1 MMRRTVMVLTLMALV
16 VVTALAAVAQGP
28 GATARVPNLTA
39 EQISKLQKIQ
49 ADRIAEMGKLKTEMS
64 AKQLELQGLF
74 RDPNLDRAKI
84 EAKQKEL
91 ATLQAQMVEKE
102 HAYRLAMAEVLTPE
116 QRAQLPAF
124 GGRMP
129 FQGPRKGGLGFRW

>member
-1 MMRRTVMVLTLMALV
+1 MKRM
-16 VVTALAAVAQGP
+16 VVTLAVVGILMIVGSALAQTPAAP
-28 GATARVPNLTA
+28 APALSA
-39 EQISKLQKIQ
+39 EQIAKIQKLQ

-74 RDPNLDRAKI
+74 REPSLDRAKA
-84 EAKQKEL
+84 EAKQKEI
-91 ATLQAQMVEKE
+91 AALQAQMVEKD
-102 HAYRLAMAEVLTPE
+102 HAYRLSMAEVLTPE

-129 FQGPRKGGLGFRW
+129 FGGPKGKGLGFRW

>member
-1 MMRRTVMVLTLMALV
+1 MKRLLV
-16 VVTALAAVAQGP
+16 AVAVVGMLMVAASAFAQ
-28 GATARVPNLTA
+28 VPAAPAPAHSA
-39 EQISKLQKIQ
+39 EQIAKVQKIQ
-49 ADRIAEMGKLKTEMS
+49 TDRIAEMGKLKTEMS

-74 RDPNLDRAKI
+74 REPNLDRAKI

-102 HAYRLAMAEVLTPE
+102 HAYRLSMAEVLTPE

-129 FQGPRKGGLGFRW
+129 FGGPRKGKGGMGFRW

>member
-1 MMRRTVMVLTLMALV
+1 MKRM
-16 VVTALAAVAQGP
+16 VVTLAVVGILMIVGSALAQTPAAP
-28 GATARVPNLTA
+28 APALSA
-39 EQISKLQKIQ
+39 EQITKIQKIQ
-49 ADRIAEMGKLKTEMS
+49 ADRIAETGKLKTEMS

-91 ATLQAQMVEKE
+91 ATLQAQMVEKD
-102 HAYRLAMAEVLTPE
+102 HAYRLSMAEVLTPE

-129 FQGPRKGGLGFRW
+129 FKGPRKGGMGFRW